1 MKKNTFEQQK
11 LKMLEEEE
19 MIEKHRNKK
28 FAHRSFS
35 FLQR

>member
-11 LKMLEEEE
+11 LKMKEIKET
-19 MIEKHRNKK
+19 IEKHRNKK
-28 FAHRSFS
+28 FAHRLFS